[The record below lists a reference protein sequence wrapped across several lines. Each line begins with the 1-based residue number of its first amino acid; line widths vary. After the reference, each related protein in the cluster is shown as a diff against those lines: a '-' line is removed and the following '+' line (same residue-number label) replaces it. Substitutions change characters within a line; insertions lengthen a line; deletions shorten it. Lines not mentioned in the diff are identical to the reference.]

1 VTLASYVRLADF
13 TTLRLGGPARDFVT
27 ASTDDEI
34 IDAVTRAEGPILI
47 LGGGSN
53 LVVADDGF
61 DGTVVRIAT
70 RGLDVDGTTV
80 TVAAGEPWDHV
91 VQSTIEHGLAGLEC
105 LSGIPGLAG
114 ATPIQNV
121 GAYGQ
126 EVADTLAWVR
136 VYDQQTHQVMIF
148 HNEACHFA
156 YRTSLFRGT
165 DRYIVL
171 EVCFELHRQRKP
183 PRYADLA
190 ALTGEDASLADVRT
204 AVLGLRRGKGMVLDP
219 ADPDTSSVGSFF
231 TNPVVDVTVAP
242 PGAPAFPVPSEQGG
256 PALVKLPAAW
266 LIEQAGFARG
276 YQGPDGARIS
286 TKHSL
291 ALVNPGGATT
301 EGLVALA
308 REIRDTVRER
318 FGIEL
323 RPEPILVGVAL

>member
-1 VTLASYVRLADF
+1 MKLADC
-13 TTLRLGGPARDFVT
+13 TTLRLGGPARDLVT
-27 ASTDDEI
+27 ARTDDEI
-34 IDAVTRAEGPILI
+34 IDAVTRADGPILI

-53 LVVADDGF
+53 LVVADAGF
-61 DGTVVRIAT
+61 AGTVVRIAT

-91 VQSTIEHGLAGLEC
+91 VQRTIEHGLSGLEC

-136 VYDQQTHQVMIF
+136 VYDRRTRQVAIF
-148 HNEACHFA
+148 HNEECHFA

-165 DRYIVL
+165 DRYVVL
-171 EVCFELHRQRKP
+171 EVCFELHRQRHP

-190 ALTGEDASLADVRT
+190 ALTGEDASLADVRA
-204 AVLGLRRGKGMVLDP
+204 AVLGLRRRKGMVLDP
-219 ADPDTSSVGSFF
+219 ADPDTFSAGSFF
-231 TNPVVDVTVAP
+231 TNPVVEMAVAP
-242 PGAPAFPVPSEQGG
+242 PGAPAFPVPSAAGG
-256 PALVKLPAAW
+256 PGLVKLPAAW
-266 LIEQAGFARG
+266 LIEQAGFTKG

-308 REIRDTVRER
+308 REIRDAVRDR

-323 RPEPILVGVAL
+323 HPEPVLVGVTL